1 MGQEYNQYLDF
12 SVIEECM
19 QEQIE
24 EVEKSGKD
32 PLCDIGDFSK
42 ETMAFFNDVVNAKS
56 TSDLSAYSEATVE
69 EAEKLLLEQ
78 KPVMT
83 FIQNTLSDESI
94 LSRDNLSELERQIG
108 LRALISR
115 RIL

>member
-1 MGQEYNQYLDF
+1 MGPEYNQYLDF

-19 QEQIE
+19 QKQIE

-32 PLCDIGDFSK
+32 PLCDIENFSK

-78 KPVMT
+78 KSVMT

-94 LSRDNLSELERQIG
+94 LSRVNLKELEKQIG

-115 RIL
+115 RVL

>member
-1 MGQEYNQYLDF
+1 MGPEYNQYLDF
-12 SVIEECM
+12 SVIKECM

-32 PLCDIGDFSK
+32 PLCDIENFSK

-83 FIQNTLSDESI
+83 FVQNTLSDESI
-94 LSRDNLSELERQIG
+94 LSRVNLKELKKQIG

-115 RIL
+115 RVL